1 MNLPKFHLNNNNA
14 LCIFIIKNAWNA
26 FFRWDVMQ
34 RKFSICISFCSM
46 CDGNLRGVS
55 TPQSSAY
62 VILPLNDNPDC
73 SRGKESRSFFP
84 PALSRIVSL
93 TDDSM

>member
-1 MNLPKFHLNNNNA
+1 MK
-14 LCIFIIKNAWNA
+14 CIFPLGC
-26 FFRWDVMQ
+26 Q

-62 VILPLNDNPDC
+62 VILLLNDNPDC
-73 SRGKESRSFFP
+73 SRGKENRSFFSSLFSDSIP
-84 PALSRIVSL
+84 HGRFYVTLVVICNTYERIKRH
-93 TDDSM
+93 